1 MNYESLKKTVRTAA
15 FLGCMAGS
23 FVLGKFYATDNQYG
37 IERPD
42 DVPVALFYN
51 KDSGQRLPIYPTER
65 GTFVGS
71 SEHHLQGVREVAR
84 LEGQESMRPTIDA
97 LQRHSSTLE
106 KKIAARQFTDRV
118 EEVWDDVCDG
128 VRNIK
133 HNLIK

>member
-1 MNYESLKKTVRTAA
+1 MGYEGLKKAVRTAA

-23 FVLGKFYATDNQYG
+23 FVVGKFYATDRQYA
-37 IERPD
+37 IERPS

-51 KDSGQRLPIYPTER
+51 KDSGQRLPIYPTEK

-71 SEHHLQGVREVAR
+71 SEHNLQGVREIAI
-84 LEGQESMRPTIDA
+84 LEGQESMRPTVDA
-97 LQRHSSTLE
+97 LQRYSDTLE
-106 KKIAARQFTDRV
+106 RKIVARQFTDRV